1 MKLPNLNL
9 YINMNIFLMKMK
21 YIKNMLILINTNI
34 NENIGIMYKVIHKII
49 KSNISFIIKN
59 KFKLCIF

>member
-9 YINMNIFLMKMK
+9 YINMNIFLMKIK
-21 YIKNMLILINTNI
+21 HIKNMLLLININI

-49 KSNISFIIKN
+49 KKIFPYLKYN
-59 KFKLCIF
+59 KK